1 MVPWLLPLLLLPLLL
16 LPLLLLPLLL
26 LLPAGCR
33 CAPHHSSPDDWS
45 AAVGLQCLPVLH
57 IPAQLLP
64 LLLSLLLLSA
74 VCLQG
79 AGVHP
84 TTALLMIGVLLS
96 GYSAYLSYTYLLKVK
111 SDGLNVL
118 QGWNQLKDFNDHL
131 VVNFAGAAA
140 TLLALQVCG
149 EGGWEGG
156 AHGCVT
162 RGGG

>member
-1 MVPWLLPLLLLPLLL
+1 MP
-16 LPLLLLPLLL
+16 
-26 LLPAGCR
+26 
-33 CAPHHSSPDDWS
+33 
-45 AAVGLQCLPVLH
+45 
-57 IPAQLLP
+57 
-64 LLLSLLLLSA
+64 
-74 VCLQG
+74 QG

-140 TLLALQVCG
+140 TLLALQVG
-149 EGGWEGG
+149 AIWEAFAVRRGAEGGRCMLWREREGG
-156 AHGCVT
+156 V
-162 RGGG
+162 